1 MNYIFVIAIV
11 GAAIMVIYSLV
22 RGLIA
27 FVQTN
32 EATKNG
38 EEMAAM
44 YQKQNQMMSPMNRNR
59 SPTHLGALENWSV
72 TRFRAHR
79 RVA

>member
-11 GAAIMVIYSLV
+11 GAALMVVYSLV

-32 EATKNG
+32 EAAKNG
-38 EEMAAM
+38 EEIMAM
-44 YQKQNQMMSPMNRNR
+44 HQKQNQMMF
-59 SPTHLGALENWSV
+59 A
-72 TRFRAHR
+72 
-79 RVA
+79 RVKWQAIVILLLIVLSMLAAGGGN

>member
-11 GAAIMVIYSLV
+11 GAALMVIYSLV

-32 EATKNG
+32 EAIQNG
-38 EEMAAM
+38 EELAAM
-44 YQKQNQMMSPMNRNR
+44 HQKQNQMMF
-59 SPTHLGALENWSV
+59 A
-72 TRFRAHR
+72 
-79 RVA
+79 RVKWQAIVILLLIVLSMLAAGGGN

>member
-1 MNYIFVIAIV
+1 MNYIFVIAII
-11 GAAIMVIYSLV
+11 GAAIMVVYSLV

-38 EEMAAM
+38 DELMAM
-44 YQKQNQMMSPMNRNR
+44 HQKQNQMMFARVKWQ
-59 SPTHLGALENWSV
+59 ALVILLLIVLSMMAAGGSN
-72 TRFRAHR
+72 
-79 RVA
+79 

>member
-1 MNYIFVIAIV
+1 MNYLFVIAIV
-11 GAAIMVIYSLV
+11 GAALMVVAALV

-38 EEMAAM
+38 DEIMAM
-44 YQKQNQMMSPMNRNR
+44 HQKQNQMMFSRVKWQAIVV
-59 SPTHLGALENWSV
+59 LLLIGFAALAAGGGN
-72 TRFRAHR
+72 
-79 RVA
+79 

>member
-44 YQKQNQMMSPMNRNR
+44 YQKQNQMMF
-59 SPTHLGALENWSV
+59 A
-72 TRFRAHR
+72 
-79 RVA
+79 RVKWQAIAIVILVLIGLLASAR

>member
-44 YQKQNQMMSPMNRNR
+44 YQKQNQMMF
-59 SPTHLGALENWSV
+59 A
-72 TRFRAHR
+72 
-79 RVA
+79 RVKWQAIVIVLLIVLSMLAAGGNN